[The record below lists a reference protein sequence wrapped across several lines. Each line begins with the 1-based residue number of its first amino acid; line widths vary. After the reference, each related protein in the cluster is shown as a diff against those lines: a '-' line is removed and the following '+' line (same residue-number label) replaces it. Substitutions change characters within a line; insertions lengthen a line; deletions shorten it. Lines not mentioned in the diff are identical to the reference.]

1 MADSNTLMKE
11 LGAFVGQQFASVIG
25 GATGNYNS
33 LGKLE
38 VLIKGLDTLVRGSDE
53 GGDFDTLTQ
62 IKAFLTMHKNDI
74 LAIVNKLDKM
84 SVVNVLTV
92 TNDAA
97 NQGKA
102 LAAPQGKVLK
112 DLIDGVTASV
122 GVKADRAEIVSKAEF
137 GTVAEFT
144 SAFNTATGS

>member
-38 VLIKGLDTLVRGSDE
+38 ILIKRLDVLVKGSDE

-62 IKAFLTMHKNDI
+62 IKTFLMEHKSDI
-74 LAIVNKLDKM
+74 LAVVNKLDKT
-84 SVVNVLTV
+84 SLVNALTAA
-92 TNDAA
+92 NDAA
-97 NQGKA
+97 NQVKA

-112 DLIDGVTASV
+112 DLIDGLTASV
-122 GVKADRAEIVSKAEF
+122 GVKADRSEIVSKTEF

-144 SAFNTATGS
+144 SAFNMATGS